1 MCENAEEGF
10 PGAEGG
16 RVDGCKR
23 ARPKILC
30 HDATKRRN
38 KWEEQS
44 FTGAF
49 KTLKYW
55 LLKIKCGIVAIF

>member
-1 MCENAEEGF
+1 MD
-10 PGAEGG
+10 
-16 RVDGCKR
+16 VCKR

>member
-1 MCENAEEGF
+1 M
-10 PGAEGG
+10 
-16 RVDGCKR
+16 DGCKC
-23 ARPKILC
+23 ALPKTPC
-30 HDATKRRN
+30 HNAAKRRN

-55 LLKIKCGIVAIF
+55 LLKLKCGIVAIF